1 MGGIT
6 KNRSHLAALK
16 RVFKIVVEIGV
27 VEGRG
32 RDEDGVVLRE
42 VVLWGGGQ

>member
-6 KNRSHLAALK
+6 KNRSHLAGLNK
-16 RVFKIVVEIGV
+16 VFKIVVEMGV

-32 RDEDGVVLRE
+32 RVEEGVVLRE
-42 VVLWGGGQ
+42 VVLWRGGQ

>member
-6 KNRSHLAALK
+6 KNRSHLAGLN
-16 RVFKIVVEIGV
+16 RLFKNFVEMGV

-32 RDEDGVVLRE
+32 HVEEGVVLRE

>member
-16 RVFKIVVEIGV
+16 RVFNIVVVIGV
-27 VEGRG
+27 VEGRV
-32 RDEDGVVLRE
+32 RDDGVVLRE